1 MEKLNNNTFPNS
13 LSYGESH
20 REASCSSPSGRLG
33 GAYLIDTTLRDGEQ
47 APGVV
52 FSFKEKLEIAGK
64 LDELGIPELEIGTP
78 AMGKNEQKDI
88 RNLLSQGFG
97 FKATCW
103 ARGVKSDLTD
113 ALKTG
118 ATRINLS
125 FPVSDIQLSTIGK
138 NRDWVRRELQVI
150 MEFAR
155 NNFEYVAVGA
165 QDASRANP
173 EFLNDYIYLSTK
185 YGAKRLRISD
195 KVGILNPLSVQHLFH
210 KLCVTF
216 PQVDFEFHGHN
227 DLGMAT
233 ANHVVALQSGA
244 QSVSL
249 TVNGL
254 GERAGNACLEEVA
267 FALKYS
273 CGYDFKFDGNLMV
286 KLSKLVENASGRK
299 LLHSKPVSGKLV
311 FSHESGIH
319 CRSLKENPLSYQ
331 PFNPKEI
338 GRETELII
346 GKHSGIG
353 TIKEALEKRN
363 IFLPKEELKN
373 LIISVRELSSAL
385 KRDLQFY
392 EVQNLISGNKHL
404 CTF

>member
-1 MEKLNNNTFPNS
+1 MKKRFP
-13 LSYGESH
+13 H
-20 REASCSSPSGRLG
+20 
-33 GAYLIDTTLRDGEQ
+33 LIDTTLRDGEQ

-52 FSFKEKLEIAGK
+52 FTLEEKLQIAQQ

-78 AMGKNEQKDI
+78 AMGENEQNDI
-88 RNLLSQGFG
+88 RTLTNQGFQ
-97 FKATCW
+97 FDSTCW
-103 ARGVKSDLTD
+103 CRATFEDLQA
-113 ALKTG
+113 ALKCG
-118 ATRINLS
+118 ATRVNLS
-125 FPVSDIQLSTIGK
+125 FPVSDIQLETIDK
-138 NRDWVRRELQVI
+138 NRDWVRQTLPEI
-150 MEFAR
+150 MTYAT
-155 NNFEYVAVGA
+155 NHFEYVAVGA

-173 EFLNDYIYLSTK
+173 VFLHEYIQLSTF
-185 YGAKRLRISD
+185 YGAKRVRIAD
-195 KVGILNPLSVQHLFH
+195 TVGIMNPLSTQNLFQQLSH
-210 KLCVTF
+210 KF
-216 PQVDFEFHGHN
+216 PDVDFEFHGHN

-273 CGYDFKFDGNLMV
+273 CGYDFDFDGELMV
-286 KLSKLVENASGRK
+286 QLSKLVEKASERK
-299 LLHSKPVSGKLV
+299 LALSKPVSGELV

-338 GRETELII
+338 GRETELVI

-353 TIKEALEKRN
+353 AVSEMLEKRN
-363 IFLPKEELKN
+363 IFLPKTELVN
-373 LIISVRELSSAL
+373 LLAKIKKLSVQLQ
-385 KRDLQFY
+385 RDVYFHEIQK
-392 EVQNLISGNKHL
+392 LIP
-404 CTF
+404 TI